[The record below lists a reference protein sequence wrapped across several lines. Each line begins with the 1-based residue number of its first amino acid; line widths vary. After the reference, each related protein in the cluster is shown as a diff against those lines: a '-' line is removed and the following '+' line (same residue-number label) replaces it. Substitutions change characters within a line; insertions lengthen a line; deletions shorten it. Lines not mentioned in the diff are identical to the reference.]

1 MPAKVQSANSVA
13 PGQRSPSTVVRRA
26 YEHSLLRYLV
36 IGVLSFAADAG
47 TLYLTHGVLHMW
59 LPLATT
65 IAYAIAFIINFGLNR
80 AWAFESSSPVGRQL
94 TRYIGLV
101 LVNYLLTL
109 AIVTGLAGLGLV
121 YLLAKVIATGVT
133 VALNY
138 VAYRTWVFS

>member
-1 MPAKVQSANSVA
+1 MSSEVQRADPEAPSQTPA
-13 PGQRSPSTVVRRA
+13 STVTRRA
-26 YEHSLLRYLV
+26 YEHSLFRYLV

-47 TLYLTHGVLHMW
+47 TLYLTHGVFHIW

-65 IAYAIAFIINFGLNR
+65 IAYALAFVVNFGLNR

-109 AIVTGLAGLGLV
+109 AIVTGLAALGV
-121 YLLAKVIATGVT
+121 AYLLAKVIATGVT